1 MSIAKKTLILIF
13 FTLTGL
19 LSAKCQE
26 LEYKMELGGMLG
38 GSFYMGD
45 ANYSKP
51 FKDLNFGGGVVAR
64 QIFNP
69 HMAVKY
75 NFAVAGISGSTA
87 DIKNKFPGGQNVDFK
102 RTLFAIG
109 AQFEY
114 NFLPYGTGQGYK
126 RTKRITPY
134 ILAGAGFTF
143 APAPAKALAT
153 MHFPIGL
160 GVKYKIM
167 KRLNLGLEWTM
178 RFSMSDRLDVT
189 NKEGMQL
196 SDPYNIK
203 SRGIKNKDSYSF
215 IMLTLTYDLLPRLR
229 NCNNL

>member
-1 MSIAKKTLILIF
+1 MSIVRKTLISMVF
-13 FTLTGL
+13 ALTGIL
-19 LSAKCQE
+19 LPAQE

-45 ANYSKP
+45 ANYTRP
-51 FKDLNFGGGVVAR
+51 FKDMRFGGGIVAR

-69 HMAVKY
+69 HMAIKY
-75 NFAVAGISGSTA
+75 DFAVAGIAGNTSETS
-87 DIKNKFPGGQNVDFK
+87 NKYPQGQNVAFK
-102 RTLFAIG
+102 RTLFDIG

-114 NFLPYGTGQGYK
+114 NFLGYGTGKGYK

-153 MHFPIGL
+153 LNFPVGI
-160 GVKYKIM
+160 GVKYKI
-167 KRLNLGLEWTM
+167 KERLNLGLEWTM
-178 RFSMSDRLDVT
+178 RFSMSDRLDVS
-189 NKEGMQL
+189 NNEGLQL
-196 SDPYNIK
+196 SDPFNIE

-215 IMLTLTYDLLPRLR
+215 FMLTLTYDLLPKLR

>member
-1 MSIAKKTLILIF
+1 MSIIRKTLILTIL
-13 FTLTGL
+13 TLAGI
-19 LSAKCQE
+19 LSAVSQE
-26 LEYKMELGGMLG
+26 LEYKLELGGMLG

-45 ANYSKP
+45 ANYTKP
-51 FKDLNFGGGVVAR
+51 FKDLNFGGGAVAR
-64 QIFNP
+64 QILNP
-69 HMAVKY
+69 YMAVKY
-75 NFAVAGISGSTA
+75 NFAIAGISGSTA
-87 DIKNKFPGGQNVDFK
+87 DIKNKFPEGRNVDFK
-102 RTLFAIG
+102 RTLFDLG

-114 NFLPYGTGQGYK
+114 NFLPYGTGKGYK

-153 MHFPIGL
+153 INFPIGL

-167 KRLNLGLEWTM
+167 ERLNLGLEWTM
-178 RFSMSDRLDVT
+178 RFSMSDKLDVS
-189 NKEGMQL
+189 NKEGLQL

-203 SRGIKNKDSYSF
+203 SRGIKNLDSYSF
-215 IMLTLTYDLLPRLR
+215 IMFTLTYDLLPRLR